1 MSSRPLKRVLVAN
14 RGEIA
19 MRVIR
24 AAEELGLDTVAVYSE
39 ADRDSG
45 HVRLATEAVEIGP
58 PPAQRSY
65 LNADA
70 IIDAAIASGC
80 DAIHPGYGFLAEN
93 AAFAAR
99 CAAAGLRFVGP
110 RPEAIS
116 LMGDKAAAR
125 ETAASVGVPVVPG
138 TAGGIGSVPE
148 ATEAAARLG
157 FPLLIKASAGGGGR
171 GIRIVDRPD
180 ELASRITAARNEAR
194 AAFGDDSLYLERYIP
209 SARHVEVQVFG
220 DGDGDGAVHLFE
232 RECSLQRRRQKLIEE
247 ALAPNLSPAV
257 RASLHS
263 AAVTLADAVAY
274 EGAGTVEF
282 LVDRATEEFF
292 FIEMNTRIQVE
303 HPVTEMICGLDLV
316 REQFRQAGGLP
327 LSFAQDDVKPRGA
340 AIEMRINAEDPANGF
355 MPCPGTIREFDLP
368 AGPGVRTS
376 TPMRTGSVVPPFYDS
391 LIAKIIVWDVDRPA
405 ALARARR
412 AMREL
417 RIDGIKTTAPLIG
430 DLLSRPEVVDGSY
443 DTGFVERW
451 LGT

>member
-1 MSSRPLKRVLVAN
+1 MSTRPLQRVLVAN

-24 AAEELGLDTVAVYSE
+24 AATELGLDAVAVYSE
-39 ADRDSG
+39 ADRDAG

-58 PPAQRSY
+58 PPALRSY
-65 LNADA
+65 LDGEAV
-70 IIDAAIASGC
+70 IGAALESGC
-80 DAIHPGYGFLAEN
+80 DAVHPGYGFLAEN

-99 CAAAGLRFVGP
+99 CAAEGLRFVGP
-110 RPEAIS
+110 RPEAIA

-125 ETAASVGVPVVPG
+125 ETASSAGVPVVPG
-138 TAGGIGSVPE
+138 TRGGIGSP
-148 ATEAAARLG
+148 AEAAEAGQRIG
-157 FPLLIKASAGGGGR
+157 YPLLIKAAAGGGGR
-171 GIRIVDRPD
+171 GIRIVDRPED
-180 ELASRITAARNEAR
+180 LEAHLTAARNEAR
-194 AAFGDDSLYLERYIP
+194 AAFGDDTVYLERFLAG
-209 SARHVEVQVFG
+209 ARHVEVQVFG
-220 DGDGDGAVHLFE
+220 DGAGVVHLFE

-247 ALAPNLSPAV
+247 APAPNLSDTT
-257 RASLHS
+257 RAGLHT
-263 AAVTLADAVAY
+263 AAVALARAVAY

-282 LVDRATEEFF
+282 LVEGATGEFF

-316 REQFRQAGGLP
+316 REQLSAAGGLP
-327 LSFAQDDVKPRGA
+327 LSFVQEDVRPRGA

-355 MPCPGTIREFDLP
+355 MPCPGTIVDMDLP
-368 AGPGVRTS
+368 AGPGVRVS
-376 TPMRTGSVVPPFYDS
+376 TPMRPGSVVPPFYDS

-417 RIDGIKTTAPLIG
+417 RIDGIETTAPLIQ
-430 DLLSRPEVVDGSY
+430 DLLSTPEVVSGDY

-451 LGT
+451 LAS

>member
-1 MSSRPLKRVLVAN
+1 MSTRPLERVLVAN

-24 AAEELGLDTVAVYSE
+24 AATELGLDAVAVYSE
-39 ADRDSG
+39 ADRDAG

-58 PPAQRSY
+58 PPAPRSY
-65 LNADA
+65 LDGDA
-70 IIDAAIASGC
+70 VIGAALASGC
-80 DAIHPGYGFLAEN
+80 DAVHPGYGFLAEN

-99 CAAAGLRFVGP
+99 CAAEGLRFVGP
-110 RPEAIS
+110 RPEAIA

-125 ETAASVGVPVVPG
+125 ETASSAGVPVVPG
-138 TAGGIGSVPE
+138 TPGGIGSP
-148 ATEAAARLG
+148 AEAAEAGQRIG
-157 FPLLIKASAGGGGR
+157 YPLLIKAAAGGGGR
-171 GIRIVDRPD
+171 GIRIVDRPAD
-180 ELASRITAARNEAR
+180 LEANLTAARNEAR
-194 AAFGDDSLYLERYIP
+194 AAFGDDTVYLERFLA

-220 DGDGDGAVHLFE
+220 AGTGAVHLFE

-247 ALAPNLSPAV
+247 APAPNLSDTT
-257 RASLHS
+257 RAGLHT
-263 AAVTLADAVAY
+263 AAVALARAVAY

-316 REQFRQAGGLP
+316 REQLRAAGGLP
-327 LSFAQDDVKPRGA
+327 LSFAQGDVRPRGA

-355 MPCPGTIREFDLP
+355 MPCPGTIDDLDLP
-368 AGPGVRTS
+368 AGPGVRVS
-376 TPMRTGSVVPPFYDS
+376 TPMRPGSVVPPFYDS

-417 RIDGIKTTAPLIG
+417 RIDGIKTTAPLIR
-430 DLLSRPEVVDGSY
+430 DLLSTPEVVDGGY

>member
-1 MSSRPLKRVLVAN
+1 MSSQPLKRVLVAN

-24 AAEELGLDTVAVYSE
+24 AATELGLDTVAVYSE
-39 ADRDSG
+39 ADRDAG

-58 PPAQRSY
+58 APAARSY
-65 LNADA
+65 LDGDA
-70 IIDAAIASGC
+70 IVNAAVASGC
-80 DAIHPGYGFLAEN
+80 DAIHPGYGFLSEN
-93 AAFAAR
+93 AAFASR

-138 TAGGIGSVPE
+138 TPGGIGTDSE
-148 ATEAAARLG
+148 ASEAAARIG

-171 GIRIVDRPD
+171 GIRIVDHPNA
-180 ELASRITAARNEAR
+180 LAGAITAARNEAR
-194 AAFGDDSLYLERYIP
+194 AAFGDETLYLERYIT

-220 DGDGDGAVHLFE
+220 DGGDTVHLFE
-232 RECSLQRRRQKLIEE
+232 RECSLQRRRQKLLEE
-247 ALAPNLSPAV
+247 ALAPNLAPALRADLHAAAV
-257 RASLHS
+257 R
-263 AAVTLADAVAY
+263 LADSVAY

-282 LVDRATEEFF
+282 LVDRTTEEWF

-303 HPVTEMICGLDLV
+303 HPVTEMICGVDLV
-316 REQFRQAGGLP
+316 REQLRRAGGLAV
-327 LSFAQDDVKPRGA
+327 SFGQEDVQPRGA

-355 MPCPGTIREFDLP
+355 MPCPGTIHDLELP

-376 TPMRTGSVVPPFYDS
+376 TPMRSGSVVPPFYDS

-405 ALARARR
+405 ALARAHR

-417 RIDGIKTTAPLIG
+417 RIDGIATTAPLIRE
-430 DLLSRPEVVDGSY
+430 LLSTPEMVDGDY
-443 DTGFVERW
+443 DTGFVERR

>member
-1 MSSRPLKRVLVAN
+1 MSPRPLKRVLVAN

-39 ADRDSG
+39 ADRDAA

-58 PPAQRSY
+58 PPASRSY
-65 LNADA
+65 LDADA
-70 IIDAAIASGC
+70 IIGAALAAGC
-80 DAIHPGYGFLAEN
+80 DAIHPGYGFLSEN
-93 AAFAAR
+93 AVFAAR
-99 CAAAGLRFVGP
+99 CAAEGLRFVGP

-116 LMGDKAAAR
+116 LMGDKAVAR

-138 TAGGIGSVPE
+138 TAGAIGSALD
-148 ATEAAARLG
+148 ATEAAATIG
-157 FPLLIKASAGGGGR
+157 FPLLIKAAAGGGGR

-180 ELASRITAARNEAR
+180 DLASGITAARNEAR
-194 AAFGDDSLYLERYIP
+194 AAFGDDSVYLERYIP

-220 DGDGDGAVHLFE
+220 DGDGAIHLFE

-247 ALAPNLSPAV
+247 APAPNLSPAV
-257 RASLHS
+257 RAGLHT
-263 AAVTLADAVAY
+263 AAVTLAGAVAY

-316 REQFRQAGGLP
+316 REQFRVAGGLP
-327 LSFAQDDVKPRGA
+327 LSFAQDDVQPRGA
-340 AIEMRINAEDPANGF
+340 AIEMRINAEDPTNGF
-355 MPCPGTIREFDLP
+355 MPCPGTIRDIDLP

-376 TPMRTGSVVPPFYDS
+376 TTMRPGSVVPPFYDS

-430 DLLSRPEVVDGSY
+430 DLLSTPEVVGGGY
-443 DTGFVERW
+443 DIGFVERW